1 MTISVLNAEGVTHG
15 SAAIAPA
22 LQAQEIKPH
31 LIHET
36 VVAEAAWRR
45 AGTHSTK
52 TRSERRGGGR
62 KPWRQKG
69 TGRARAG
76 STRSPIWTG
85 GGIVFGPTPRSY
97 GGKVN
102 RKIREQSF
110 MAALRAHAERGTVA
124 LMDPTGWDEPST
136 KRAVEYLRQAPDR
149 LDERPLGVV
158 LGDPDSVEALS
169 FRNIA
174 GVEIIPAEGLETL
187 DVMSVR
193 SLLVER
199 AVWEAL
205 VDAPCE
211 VEDVEPK
218 KKPKPPKKK
227 QEPKKTAAPVEET
240 PDDEASA
247 EEAPVE
253 EAASDDA
260 TEAAP
265 AEADAPEGDEPTAE
279 TAEEPEAEQSEEQP
293 EAEVDSDDETADED
307 EASSTDEDEEG
318 VS

>member
-1 MTISVLNAEGVTHG
+1 MSIAVLNADGCTHG
-15 SAAIAPA
+15 TAAMAPA
-22 LQAQEIKPH
+22 LEAQEIKPH

-85 GGIVFGPTPRSY
+85 GGITFGPKPRDY

-102 RKIREQSF
+102 RKIREQAF
-110 MAALRAHAERGTVA
+110 LAALRAHAERGTVA
-124 LMDPTGWDEPST
+124 VMDPTGWEEPST

-158 LGDPDSVEALS
+158 LSDPDSVEARS
-169 FRNIA
+169 FRNIQ

-193 SLLVER
+193 CLLVER
-199 AVWEAL
+199 EVWEAL
-205 VDAPCE
+205 VGSPCD

-218 KKPKPPKKK
+218 KKPKPRKKKKVAQPKKK
-227 QEPKKTAAPVEET
+227 KVET
-240 PDDEASA
+240 PAAEDEAA
-247 EEAPVE
+247 DE
-253 EAASDDA
+253 
-260 TEAAP
+260 
-265 AEADAPEGDEPTAE
+265 DAPEPETPAAEDEAGADEPTAE
-279 TAEEPEAEQSEEQP
+279 ADASDDEGDEEPADDAQDEPEAD
-293 EAEVDSDDETADED
+293 ADETADD
-307 EASSTDEDEEG
+307 DSEEEK
-318 VS
+318 